1 MRSRPDRGLVE
12 ALGSRTGGSVNVE
25 TMNLKELQSTGM
37 SEILQVLP
45 TPEGGKEEGG
55 GWIDQQEIG

>member
-1 MRSRPDRGLVE
+1 MATVRTGPDQGLVE
-12 ALGSRTGGSVNVE
+12 ALGSSTGGSVNVE

-45 TPEGGKEEGG
+45 TPEGGKEE
-55 GWIDQQEIG
+55 